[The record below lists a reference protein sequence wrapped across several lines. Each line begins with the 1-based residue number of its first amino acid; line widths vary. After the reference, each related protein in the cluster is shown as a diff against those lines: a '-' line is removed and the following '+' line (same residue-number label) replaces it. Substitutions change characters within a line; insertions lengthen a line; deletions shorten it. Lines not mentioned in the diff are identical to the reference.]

1 MEEKIIQIVYEECG
15 DERIL
20 EDKKV
25 DLIENDLIDSLA
37 FIDIISKLEEE
48 FGIEIQPTE
57 ETIDSWR
64 SIESIVNMV
73 KRKLGE

>member
-1 MEEKIIQIVYEECG
+1 MEEKIMQIVYEECG

-20 EDKKV
+20 KDKKV

-37 FIDIISKLEEE
+37 FIDIISKIEEE